1 MTTHAPPSLQPS
13 RSRWL
18 ALGVLCTGNLMII
31 LDGSIVTVAL
41 PTIQNDLGFTQSGLA
56 WVVNAYLIAFAG
68 LLLLSGRLGDLLGGK
83 RVFAWGLGLFTA
95 ASLACGLASTSTALV
110 VFRFVQGVGGALA
123 SAVVLGMIITLFPD
137 AGERGKALAAYAF
150 VSAAGASLGLI
161 LGGVLTQSFSWPW
174 VFYVNVPIGLAALV
188 LTQRVVPGA
197 KGLGLREGADLIGS
211 VLATGGLML
220 LVYTIIKAEEYTW
233 GDIRTLGL
241 LAGSLALLAGF
252 VVRQAYADK
261 PLLPLHIFRSRSV
274 SGANTIMVLMVAGL
288 FGYQFCTAL
297 YFQNVLG
304 YDALK
309 TGLAFLPAPVT
320 IAVVSLGFAVK
331 LNQRFGPRQVLV
343 GGLLLV
349 AAALALLARVPS
361 DGTFLID
368 IVPPFVLLG
377 LGFGAAMPALIG
389 QAMSV
394 NSPNDAGIAS
404 GLVNTTQQVGAS
416 IGTAVLATVAASR
429 TATLLGEQR
438 SPAEALTGGFHL
450 SYGLSAVFVGI
461 AVLVAA
467 FVLRSPASEPAPA
480 AAEGAEDAPGPDLKS
495 ADSPVPQI

>member
-1 MTTHAPPSLQPS
+1 MTTQAPPSLQPS

-41 PTIQNDLGFTQSGLA
+41 PTIQTDLGFTQSGLA

-68 LLLLSGRLGDLLGGK
+68 LLLLSGRLGDLLGGR
-83 RVFAWGLGLFTA
+83 RVFSAGLGLFTV
-95 ASLACGLASTSTALV
+95 ASLACGLSSSSTALV

-174 VFYVNVPIGLAALV
+174 VFYVNVPIGLVALV
-188 LTQRVVPGA
+188 LTQSVVPGG
-197 KGLGLREGADLIGS
+197 KGAGLREGADLVGS

-233 GDIRTLGL
+233 GDGRTLGL
-241 LAGSLALLAGF
+241 LAGSLVLLAGF
-252 VVRQAYADK
+252 VVRQAYAAK
-261 PLLPLHIFRSRSV
+261 PLLPLHIFRSRAV
-274 SGANTIMVLMVAGL
+274 SGANGIMVLMVAGL

-320 IAVVSLGFAVK
+320 IAIVSLGFAVK
-331 LNQRFGPRQVLV
+331 LNQRFGPRRVLV
-343 GGLLLV
+343 VGLLLV

-361 DGTFLID
+361 DGSFLVD

-394 NSPNDAGIAS
+394 TSPNDAGIAS

-429 TATLLGEQR
+429 SATLLGEGD
-438 SPAEALTGGFHL
+438 SKVEALTGGFHL
-450 SYGLSAVFVGI
+450 SYGLSAVFVAVG
-461 AVLVAA
+461 VLVAA
-467 FVLRSPASEPAPA
+467 FFLRSPAA
-480 AAEGAEDAPGPDLKS
+480 AAENIPEPDLES

>member
-41 PTIQNDLGFTQSGLA
+41 PTIQTDLGFTQSGLA
-56 WVVNAYLIAFAG
+56 WVVNGYLIAFAG

-83 RVFAWGLGLFTA
+83 RVFSAGLGLFTA
-95 ASLACGLASTSTALV
+95 ASLACGLASSSTALV

-137 AGERGKALAAYAF
+137 GGERAKALAAYAF

-174 VFYVNVPIGLAALV
+174 VFYVNVPIGLVALV
-188 LTQRVVPGA
+188 LTQSVVPGGA
-197 KGLGLREGADLIGS
+197 GLGLREGADLVGS

-233 GDIRTLGL
+233 GDGRTLGL
-241 LAGSLALLAGF
+241 LAGSLVLLAGF
-252 VVRQAYADK
+252 VVRQAYAAK
-261 PLLPLHIFRSRSV
+261 PLLPLHIFRSRAV
-274 SGANTIMVLMVAGL
+274 SGANGIMVLMVAGL

-320 IAVVSLGFAVK
+320 IAIVSLGFAVK
-331 LNQRFGPRQVLV
+331 LNQKFGPRRVLV
-343 GGLLLV
+343 AGLLLV

-361 DGTFLID
+361 DGSFLVD

-394 NSPNDAGIAS
+394 GSPNDAGIAS

-429 TATLLGEQR
+429 SATLLGDGK
-438 SPAEALTGGFHL
+438 SPVEALTGGFHL
-450 SYGLSAVFVGI
+450 SYGLSAVFVAIG
-461 AVLVAA
+461 VLVAA
-467 FVLRSPASEPAPA
+467 FVLRSPASAPA
-480 AAEGAEDAPGPDLKS
+480 AAGGAEDAPGPDLTS
-495 ADSPVPQI
+495 ADSPVPQT